1 MCWEEETEHLSVSA
15 VPALRVTTK
24 SVLDDSIGEVCDVL
38 VGRKK
43 HPGRVAAIGK
53 VVYVYSVRTMCT
65 VKTDQSVRDLRGD
78 MSLYRQFEVTRYM
91 YMYM

>member
-1 MCWEEETEHLSVSA
+1 MYLCAGKRRPSTSVSA

-24 SVLDDSIGEVCDVL
+24 SILDDSIGEVCDVL

-65 VKTDQSVRDLRGD
+65 VKTDQCVRDLHGD
-78 MSLYRQFEVTRYM
+78 MSLYTQFEVTRYM
-91 YMYM
+91 YM

>member
-15 VPALRVTTK
+15 VSALRVTTK
-24 SVLDDSIGEVCDVL
+24 SILDDSIGEVCDVL

-53 VVYVYSVRTMCT
+53 VVYVYSKSRSVCT
-65 VKTDQSVRDLRGD
+65 RLAWGYEFVHTV
-78 MSLYRQFEVTRYM
+78 
-91 YMYM
+91 

>member
-1 MCWEEETEHLSVSA
+1 MMTYMYMYIHLLICVWHFHYREQACTGVLGRGTEHLSVSA

-65 VKTDQSVRDLRGD
+65 VKTD
-78 MSLYRQFEVTRYM
+78 
-91 YMYM
+91 